1 MIKWSKILSILFISF
16 IALFSLTFCYSKLK
30 HIPLISGDN
39 SELSIYEVWHIES
52 FEGGSRNRLSYLK
65 QIALDYEKEHSTQLF
80 MIRQV
85 QASDLENLI
94 SQSRPALV
102 SFTEETAKI
111 VLPYLAQLS
120 KEYGVAGHIL
130 ESAEFNGKLMAIPYI
145 ASGYCYILKQSAKD
159 TTLYSGNNSC
169 HTATDFISTQ
179 VNNNSSLSSYEC
191 YSKFVNSND
200 IQLLGTF
207 RDVFR
212 VKNLQNLGRFQANFT
227 PFEQATDLIQYLGI
241 TNNSKEIQD
250 FLQFIMQDK
259 YQYNLRDL
267 SLFSTKFFNL
277 YTDEVYSKMENALK
291 SIKIPNIFM

>member
-1 MIKWSKILSILFISF
+1 MIKWSKILSALFISF

-52 FEGGSRNRLSYLK
+52 FEGGSKNRLSYLK
-65 QIALDYEKEHSTQLF
+65 QIAFDYEKQHPTQLF

-85 QASDLENLI
+85 QASDLQSLI
-94 SQSRPALV
+94 TQSRPALI
-102 SFTEETAKI
+102 SFTEESAKE
-111 VLPYLAQLS
+111 VLPYLVEFN
-120 KEYGVAGHIL
+120 KEYGVDGNIL
-130 ESAEFNGKLMAIPYI
+130 ESAKFNGKLMAIPYI
-145 ASGYCYILKQSAKD
+145 ASGYCYISKQNSKPSA
-159 TTLYSGNNSC
+159 LYSANNSC
-169 HTATDFISTQ
+169 HTATHFISKE
-179 VNNNSSLSSYEC
+179 VNRGAVLSSYEC

-200 IQLLGTF
+200 LELLGTF

-212 VKNLQNLGRFQANFT
+212 VKNLQNLGRFQAKFNPLTEF
-227 PFEQATDLIQYLGI
+227 TDLIQYLGI
-241 TNNSKEIQD
+241 TSKEKEIQA

-277 YTDEVYSKMENALK
+277 YTDETYSKMENALK
-291 SIKIPNIFM
+291 NIQIPNIFI